1 MPARLRA
8 LLSLLVVPA
17 LLLATGC
24 SDSESEPDDSA
35 AGSTSVETP
44 AAADDPRSDT
54 TVSPAATG
62 ELTGVTVSGPPD
74 DEPRVRVEEG
84 YSIGETTVQ
93 VLDQG
98 SGPEAVDGD
107 QVVTDIYLVNGRSGT
122 VIDSSYDRKQ
132 PLRFQ
137 LQSAGILPGLYA
149 GLLGQTAGSRIVLAI
164 PPVDGFG
171 AQGSPQFGVE
181 PADTL
186 VAVMDIEEVTEVPER
201 AEGRDRAAPDD
212 LPRLEV
218 DADGT
223 PQRFVAAGDEPES
236 VKELV
241 VAPVIVGEG
250 PKVQPGQTLTVQYL
264 GQVYPDGEIFG
275 QSWTEEQPFG
285 FQVGT
290 GNVITGWDQALVG
303 QRVGS
308 RVVVAVPSDLAYGEQ
323 GGPPGVGPD
332 TDLIFVIDIL
342 SAG

>member
-8 LLSLLVVPA
+8 LLSLLVVPT

-24 SDSESEPDDSA
+24 TDSEGGTDDPAAETAPETPAGADDPQDDSA
-35 AGSTSVETP
+35 
-44 AAADDPRSDT
+44 
-54 TVSPAATG
+54 VSPAATG

-74 DEPRVRVEEG
+74 EEPRVRVEEG
-84 YSIGETTVQ
+84 YSVGETTVQ
-93 VLDQG
+93 VLDEG
-98 SGPEAVDGD
+98 SGPEAADGD

-137 LQSAGILPGLYA
+137 LQSVGILPGLYA
-149 GLLGQTAGSRIVLAI
+149 GLLGQSAGSRIALAI
-164 PPVDGFG
+164 PPSAGFG
-171 AQGSPQFGVE
+171 AQGSPQFGVQ

-201 AEGRDRAAPDD
+201 AEGEVRAAPGD
-212 LPRLEV
+212 LPVLEV
-218 DADGT
+218 DKDGT
-223 PQRFVAAGDEPES
+223 PQRFVAEGDEPQS
-236 VKELV
+236 VKDLV
-241 VAPVIVGEG
+241 VAPVIVGDG
-250 PKVQPGQTLTVQYL
+250 PKVRPGQTLTVQFL
-264 GQVYPDGEIFG
+264 GQVYPDGEIFD
-275 QSWTEEQPFG
+275 QSWTKGQPFG

-290 GNVITGWDQALVG
+290 GSVIIGWDQGLVG

-308 RVVVAVPSDLAYGEQ
+308 RVVLAVPSDLAYGEQ
-323 GGPPGVGPD
+323 GGPPSVGPD